1 MPQNHLRPHLGADH
15 GVNLFSQVI
24 FRVEVKRQ
32 KAQVRKNH
40 LTMSAGCAFL
50 VGVEIKQRLA
60 IWDYAQ
66 KNRLT
71 IDEFVTAKASSQK
84 RLSQR
89 RIKDLL
95 LRLQPKDVLLVSE
108 LSRLGRSVGQII
120 FIVEKLIAKQV
131 RLVAIKE
138 GIDLA
143 GALDL
148 QTKVMITLFSLFAE
162 IERDLIS
169 ERTKEGVM
177 AARAKGKMVGR
188 PKGVLGKL
196 KLDGKEEEIRLLL
209 QKGVSKSAIAKILAV
224 PDPTLR
230 HFIKTRRLG
239 ETG

>member
-1 MPQNHLRPHLGADH
+1 MRVIAYLR
-15 GVNLFSQVI
+15 VSTT
-24 FRVEVKRQ
+24 RQ
-32 KAQVRKNH
+32 D
-40 LTMSAGCAFL
+40 LDP
-50 VGVEIKQRLA
+50 QRLA

-84 RLSQR
+84 SLKRR
-89 RIKDLL
+89 RISDLL
-95 LRLQPKDVLLVSE
+95 TILQPTDVLLVSE

-120 FIVEKLIAKQV
+120 SIVEKLIAKSV

-138 GIDLA
+138 GIDLVGTA
-143 GALDL
+143 DL

-177 AARAKGKMVGR
+177 AARAKGKILGR
-188 PKGVLGKL
+188 PKGVLGKSR
-196 KLDGKEEEIRLLL
+196 LDGKEEEIRLLL
-209 QKGVSKSAIAKILAV
+209 QKRVSKSAIARILEV

>member
-1 MPQNHLRPHLGADH
+1 
-15 GVNLFSQVI
+15 
-24 FRVEVKRQ
+24 
-32 KAQVRKNH
+32 
-40 LTMSAGCAFL
+40 MSAGCAFL
-50 VGVEIKQRLA
+50 VGVAIKQRLA
-60 IWDYAQ
+60 ICDYAQ

-188 PKGVLGKL
+188 PKGVLGKS

>member
-1 MPQNHLRPHLGADH
+1 M
-15 GVNLFSQVI
+15 
-24 FRVEVKRQ
+24 RVVAYIRVSTARQ
-32 KAQVRKNH
+32 DLDQ
-40 LTMSAGCAFL
+40 
-50 VGVEIKQRLA
+50 QRLA

-71 IDEFVTAKASSQK
+71 IDEFVTAKVSSQK
-84 RLSQR
+84 SMKRR
-89 RIKDLL
+89 RISDLL
-95 LRLQPKDVLLVSE
+95 TILQPTDVLLVSE

-120 FIVEKLIAKQV
+120 SIVEKLIAKSV

-143 GALDL
+143 GVADL

-177 AARAKGKMVGR
+177 AARAKGKILGR
-188 PKGVLGKL
+188 PKGVLGKSR
-196 KLDGKEEEIRLLL
+196 LDGKEEEIRLLL
-209 QKGVSKSAIAKILAV
+209 QKRVSKSAIARILEV

-230 HFIKTRRLG
+230 HFIKTRQYV

>member
-1 MPQNHLRPHLGADH
+1 MRVIAYLR
-15 GVNLFSQVI
+15 VSTT
-24 FRVEVKRQ
+24 RQ
-32 KAQVRKNH
+32 DLDQ
-40 LTMSAGCAFL
+40 
-50 VGVEIKQRLA
+50 QRLA

-84 RLSQR
+84 SLKRR
-89 RIKDLL
+89 RISDLL
-95 LRLQPKDVLLVSE
+95 TILQPTDVLLVSE

-120 FIVEKLIAKQV
+120 SIVEKLIAKSV

-138 GIDLA
+138 GIDLV
-143 GALDL
+143 GAADL

-177 AARAKGKMVGR
+177 AARAKGKILGR
-188 PKGVLGKL
+188 PKGVLGKSR
-196 KLDGKEEEIRLLL
+196 LDGKEEEIRLLL
-209 QKGVSKSAIAKILAV
+209 QKRVSKSAIARILEV

>member
-1 MPQNHLRPHLGADH
+1 M
-15 GVNLFSQVI
+15 
-24 FRVEVKRQ
+24 RVVAYIRVST
-32 KAQVRKNH
+32 ARKD
-40 LTMSAGCAFL
+40 LDQ
-50 VGVEIKQRLA
+50 QRLA

-71 IDEFVTAKASSQK
+71 IDEFVTAKVSSQK
-84 RLSQR
+84 SMKRR
-89 RIKDLL
+89 RISDLL
-95 LRLQPKDVLLVSE
+95 TILQPTDVLLVSE

-120 FIVEKLIAKQV
+120 SIVEKLIAKSV

-143 GALDL
+143 GAADL

-177 AARAKGKMVGR
+177 AARAKGKILGR
-188 PKGVLGKL
+188 PKGVLGKSR
-196 KLDGKEEEIRLLL
+196 LDGKEEEIRLLL
-209 QKGVSKSAIAKILAV
+209 QKRVSKSAIARILEV

-230 HFIKTRRLG
+230 HFIKTRQLG

>member
-1 MPQNHLRPHLGADH
+1 
-15 GVNLFSQVI
+15 
-24 FRVEVKRQ
+24 
-32 KAQVRKNH
+32 
-40 LTMSAGCAFL
+40 MSAGCAFL

-108 LSRLGRSVGQII
+108 LSRLARSVGQII

-188 PKGVLGKL
+188 PKGVLGKS

>member
-1 MPQNHLRPHLGADH
+1 MRVIAYLR
-15 GVNLFSQVI
+15 VSTT
-24 FRVEVKRQ
+24 RQ
-32 KAQVRKNH
+32 DLDQ
-40 LTMSAGCAFL
+40 
-50 VGVEIKQRLA
+50 QRLA

-71 IDEFVTAKASSQK
+71 MDEFVTAKASSQK
-84 RLSQR
+84 SLKRR
-89 RIKDLL
+89 RISDLL
-95 LRLQPKDVLLVSE
+95 TILQPTDVLLVSE

-120 FIVEKLIAKQV
+120 SIVEKLIAKSV

-138 GIDLA
+138 GIDLVGTA
-143 GALDL
+143 DL

-162 IERDLIS
+162 IERNLIS

-177 AARAKGKMVGR
+177 AARAKGKILGR
-188 PKGVLGKL
+188 PKGVLGKSR
-196 KLDGKEEEIRLLL
+196 LDGKEEEIRLLL
-209 QKGVSKSAIAKILAV
+209 QKRVSKSAIARILEV

>member
-1 MPQNHLRPHLGADH
+1 MRVVAYLRVSTA
-15 GVNLFSQVI
+15 
-24 FRVEVKRQ
+24 RQ
-32 KAQVRKNH
+32 DLDQ
-40 LTMSAGCAFL
+40 
-50 VGVEIKQRLA
+50 QRLA

-71 IDEFVTAKASSQK
+71 IDEFVTAKVSSQK
-84 RLSQR
+84 SMKRW
-89 RIKDLL
+89 RIGDLL
-95 LRLQPKDVLLVSE
+95 TILQPTDVLLVSE

-120 FIVEKLIAKQV
+120 SIVEKLIAKSV

-138 GIDLA
+138 GIDLTGSA
-143 GALDL
+143 DL

-177 AARAKGKMVGR
+177 AARAKGKILGR
-188 PKGVLGKL
+188 PKGVLGKSR
-196 KLDGKEEEIRLLL
+196 LDGKEEEIRLLL
-209 QKGVSKSAIAKILAV
+209 QKRVSKSAIARILEV

-230 HFIKTRRLG
+230 HFIKTRQLG

>member
-1 MPQNHLRPHLGADH
+1 MRVIAYLRVSTA
-15 GVNLFSQVI
+15 
-24 FRVEVKRQ
+24 RQ
-32 KAQVRKNH
+32 D
-40 LTMSAGCAFL
+40 LDP
-50 VGVEIKQRLA
+50 QRLA

-84 RLSQR
+84 SMKR
-89 RIKDLL
+89 RGISDLL
-95 LRLQPKDVLLVSE
+95 TILQPTDVLLVSE

-120 FIVEKLIAKQV
+120 SIVEKLIAKSV

-143 GALDL
+143 GAADL

-177 AARAKGKMVGR
+177 AARAKGKILGR
-188 PKGVLGKL
+188 PKGVLGKSR
-196 KLDGKEEEIRLLL
+196 LDGKEEEIRLLL
-209 QKGVSKSAIAKILAV
+209 QKRVSKSAIARILEV

>member
-1 MPQNHLRPHLGADH
+1 
-15 GVNLFSQVI
+15 
-24 FRVEVKRQ
+24 
-32 KAQVRKNH
+32 
-40 LTMSAGCAFL
+40 MSAGCAFL

-188 PKGVLGKL
+188 PKGVLGKS
-196 KLDGKEEEIRLLL
+196 KPDGKEEEIRLLL
-209 QKGVSKSAIAKILAV
+209 QKGVSKSAIGKILAV

-230 HFIKTRRLG
+230 HFIKTRRLC

>member
-1 MPQNHLRPHLGADH
+1 
-15 GVNLFSQVI
+15 
-24 FRVEVKRQ
+24 
-32 KAQVRKNH
+32 
-40 LTMSAGCAFL
+40 MSAGCAFL

-95 LRLQPKDVLLVSE
+95 LRLQPKDALLVSE

-188 PKGVLGKL
+188 PKGVLGKS

>member
-1 MPQNHLRPHLGADH
+1 MRVIAYLRVSTA
-15 GVNLFSQVI
+15 
-24 FRVEVKRQ
+24 RQ
-32 KAQVRKNH
+32 D
-40 LTMSAGCAFL
+40 LDP
-50 VGVEIKQRLA
+50 QRLA

-84 RLSQR
+84 SMKR
-89 RIKDLL
+89 RGISDLL
-95 LRLQPKDVLLVSE
+95 TILQPTDVLLVSE

-120 FIVEKLIAKQV
+120 SIVEKLIAKSV

-138 GIDLA
+138 GIDLVGTA
-143 GALDL
+143 DL

-177 AARAKGKMVGR
+177 AARAKGKILGR
-188 PKGVLGKL
+188 PKGVLGKSR
-196 KLDGKEEEIRLLL
+196 LDGKEEEIRLLL
-209 QKGVSKSAIAKILAV
+209 QKRVSKSAIARILEV

>member
-1 MPQNHLRPHLGADH
+1 M
-15 GVNLFSQVI
+15 
-24 FRVEVKRQ
+24 RVVAYIRVSTARQ
-32 KAQVRKNH
+32 DLDQ
-40 LTMSAGCAFL
+40 
-50 VGVEIKQRLA
+50 QRLA

-84 RLSQR
+84 SMKQR
-89 RIKDLL
+89 RIGDLL
-95 LRLQPKDVLLVSE
+95 TILQPTDVLLVSE

-120 FIVEKLIAKQV
+120 SIVEKLIAKSV

-143 GALDL
+143 GAADL

-177 AARAKGKMVGR
+177 AARAKGKILGR
-188 PKGVLGKL
+188 PKGVLGKSR
-196 KLDGKEEEIRLLL
+196 LDGKEEEIRLLL
-209 QKGVSKSAIAKILAV
+209 QKRVSKSAIARILEV

>member
-1 MPQNHLRPHLGADH
+1 MRVIAYLR
-15 GVNLFSQVI
+15 VSTT
-24 FRVEVKRQ
+24 RQ
-32 KAQVRKNH
+32 DLDQ
-40 LTMSAGCAFL
+40 
-50 VGVEIKQRLA
+50 QRLA

-84 RLSQR
+84 SMKRR
-89 RIKDLL
+89 RISDLL
-95 LRLQPKDVLLVSE
+95 TILQPTDVLLVSE

-120 FIVEKLIAKQV
+120 SIVEKLIAKSV

-143 GALDL
+143 GAADL

-177 AARAKGKMVGR
+177 AARAKGKILGR
-188 PKGVLGKL
+188 PKGILGKSR
-196 KLDGKEEEIRLLL
+196 LDGKEEEIRLLL
-209 QKGVSKSAIAKILAV
+209 QKRVSKSAIARILEV

>member
-1 MPQNHLRPHLGADH
+1 MRVIAYLR
-15 GVNLFSQVI
+15 VSTT
-24 FRVEVKRQ
+24 RQ
-32 KAQVRKNH
+32 DLDQ
-40 LTMSAGCAFL
+40 
-50 VGVEIKQRLA
+50 QRLA

-84 RLSQR
+84 SMKRR
-89 RIKDLL
+89 RISDLL
-95 LRLQPKDVLLVSE
+95 TILQPTDVLLVSE

-120 FIVEKLIAKQV
+120 SIVEKLIAKSV

-138 GIDLA
+138 GIDLV
-143 GALDL
+143 GAADL

-177 AARAKGKMVGR
+177 AARAKGKILGR
-188 PKGVLGKL
+188 PKGVLGKSR
-196 KLDGKEEEIRLLL
+196 LDGKEEEIRLLL
-209 QKGVSKSAIAKILAV
+209 QKRVSKSAIARILEV